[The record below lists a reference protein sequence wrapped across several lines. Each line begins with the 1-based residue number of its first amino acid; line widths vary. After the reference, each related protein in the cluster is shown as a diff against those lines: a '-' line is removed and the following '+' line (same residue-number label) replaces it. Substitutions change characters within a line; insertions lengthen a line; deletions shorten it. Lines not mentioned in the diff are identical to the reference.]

1 MTGDPDP
8 KPATDAAAA
17 PNAEE
22 TSEERRA
29 RLRDRLVEEAWV
41 LLSTEGLGALQAR
54 RVAQLAGCSVGA
66 IYNVFPDLDELILRA
81 NTRTLA
87 EFGEVAATAAAGF
100 PAGAGFAERLRA
112 VARAYLAFTFAN
124 ETRWRSLFD
133 YRLTYRKPYPDFY
146 RDAQRGAFAE
156 LHRALFGARAA
167 EASPVLTQTLWAAV
181 HGVVSVGLDQRL
193 GETSQAD
200 IEAQIDALTRF
211 LGVGMD
217 HEIAGAAI

>member
-1 MTGDPDP
+1 MTVDPDP
-8 KPATDAAAA
+8 HQATDIAA
-17 PNAEE
+17 PNGPEE

-29 RLRDRLVEEAWV
+29 RLRERLVEEAWR

-54 RVAQLAGCSVGA
+54 RVAQLSGCSVGA

-87 EFGEVAATAAAGF
+87 QFAEVAATAAAGF
-100 PAGAGFAERLRA
+100 APGASFAERLGA

-133 YRLTYRKPYPDFY
+133 YRLTYRKPYPEFY
-146 RDAQRGAFAE
+146 RAAQRAAFAE
-156 LHRALFGARAA
+156 LHRGLFGARAA
-167 EASPVLTQTLWAAV
+167 DVSPALSQTLWAAV

-193 GETSQAD
+193 GETSQFD
-200 IEAQIDALTRF
+200 IESQIDRRTR
-211 LGVGMD
+211 LIGVGIDAETMRP
-217 HEIAGAAI
+217 AG